1 MNHKHIQ
8 DNLAAYVLGELD
20 SAAAEPI
27 RTHLSDCAD
36 CRRAV
41 EQMQNVL
48 RTAEQLKSEP
58 LDASLP
64 ALARRRLD
72 ETLRRLPSS
81 TLSGR
86 LSHPLLRYAAAAVIL
101 AGALLALHILG
112 PQTLPDR
119 RTMTV
124 DAQRTA
130 GAEESASTLRT
141 ELEQAA
147 QAFQKRDIRTLA
159 RLLESEHEPTR
170 LAAADYLAQIG
181 DASVLPALDTL
192 ARRWTGPGENPY
204 AKAAQTIRSRP
215 AEPTD

>member
-1 MNHKHIQ
+1 MNHKYIQ

-20 SAAAEPI
+20 GAAAEQI

-36 CRRAV
+36 CRRAA
-41 EQMQNVL
+41 EEMQNIL
-48 RTAEQLKSEP
+48 RTAERMKDEP
-58 LDASLP
+58 LDASLV

-72 ETLRRLPSS
+72 ETLLRLPSS
-81 TLSGR
+81 FLSDR
-86 LSHPLLRYAAAAVIL
+86 LPHPLLRYAAAAVIL

-124 DAQRTA
+124 DAQRT
-130 GAEESASTLRT
+130 GAEESADVFQK
-141 ELEQAA
+141 ELEQTA

-159 RLLESEHEPTR
+159 RLLQSEHEPTR
-170 LAAADYLAQIG
+170 LAAADCLAQIG

-192 ARRWTGPGENPY
+192 ARQWTQVGENPY
-204 AKAAQTIRSRP
+204 AKAAQTIRRRL
-215 AEPTD
+215 AEQAD

>member
-20 SAAAEPI
+20 SAAAEQI

-36 CRRAV
+36 CRRAA
-41 EQMQNVL
+41 EEMQNIL
-48 RTAEQLKSEP
+48 RTAERMKEEP
-58 LDASLP
+58 LDASLA

-72 ETLRRLPSS
+72 ETLRRLPSAS
-81 TLSGR
+81 LSDR

-119 RTMTV
+119 RSLTADTQQTAE
-124 DAQRTA
+124 DAA
-130 GAEESASTLRT
+130 GASQN

-147 QAFQKRDIRTLA
+147 QAFRKQDIRTLA
-159 RLLESEHEPTR
+159 RLLQSKHEPTR

-181 DASVLPALDTL
+181 DASVLPTLDTL
-192 ARRWTGPGENPY
+192 AREWTGSGENPY
-204 AKAAQTIRSRP
+204 AKAARTIRNRL
-215 AEPTD
+215 AEPAD

>member
-8 DNLAAYVLGELD
+8 NNLAAYVLGELD
-20 SAAAEPI
+20 SAAAEQI

-36 CRRAV
+36 CRRTA
-41 EQMQNVL
+41 EEMQNVL
-48 RTAEQLKSEP
+48 RTAERMKAEP

-72 ETLRRLPSS
+72 ETIRRLPSAS
-81 TLSGR
+81 LSDR

-119 RTMTV
+119 RSL
-124 DAQRTA
+124 TA
-130 GAEESASTLRT
+130 DTQQTDNEEAAGTLRK

-147 QAFQKRDIRTLA
+147 QAFRKRDIRTLA
-159 RLLESEHEPTR
+159 RLLQSEYESTR

-192 ARRWTGPGENPY
+192 ARRWTGSGENPY
-204 AKAAQTIRSRP
+204 QKAAQTIRNRP
-215 AEPTD
+215 AEPAD